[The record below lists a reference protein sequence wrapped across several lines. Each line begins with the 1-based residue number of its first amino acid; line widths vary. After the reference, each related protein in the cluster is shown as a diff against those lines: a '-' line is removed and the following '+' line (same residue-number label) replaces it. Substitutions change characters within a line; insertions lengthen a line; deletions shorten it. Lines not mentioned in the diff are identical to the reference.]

1 MHIQKEIFPDLKPWR
16 MDRETLEHYRELGES
31 RGSEYLK
38 KIEELEVPP
47 ELQKLKTAILETG
60 ITLEQ
65 EAFLWE

>member
-1 MHIQKEIFPDLKPWR
+1 
-16 MDRETLEHYRELGES
+16 MDRETLEHYRELGEP
-31 RGSEYLK
+31 REPEYLK

-47 ELQKLKTAILETG
+47 ELQKLKTAILESG